1 MCSRYRTQDIVVDKR
16 EIRDVGYFW
25 VFLGIFGYFGYFG
38 GEEGNNMSNTIDSGG
53 LTG

>member
-16 EIRDVGYFW
+16 EIRDVGYF
-25 VFLGIFGYFGYFG
+25 GYFG
-38 GEEGNNMSNTIDSGG
+38 GEEGNTMSNTIDSGG